1 MRATPRAAAPGAPI
15 RFRRKGVGR
24 VAAPSLLKT
33 VVCNLSLSLEQR
45 VDAEAR
51 SALGALLENRDA
63 TQRRSDRQGVALTL
77 ADVIWCAAG
86 PDGKLQSRSKLIMV
100 VARLTGLSAGT
111 CATWRRFGRGA
122 PAAEA
127 PPVNKTRA
135 GGRRGPGGGGS
146 GRGHVLVAMARSRA
160 RGLERIRVR
169 SGFRHGVPVERPGS
183 PGACR
188 GLPGGREGRG
198 GGGGGPKPRPRRLD
212 SWLSRA
218 PHILRRESA
227 NVSVHVVAVLA

>member
-51 SALGALLENRDA
+51 SALGALLENRDDA
-63 TQRRSDRQGVALTL
+63 HRRSDRQGVALTL

-86 PDGKLQSRSKLIMV
+86 PDEKLQSRSKLIEV
-100 VARLTGLSAGT
+100 VAKLTRLSAHT

-127 PPVNKTRA
+127 PPMKK
-135 GGRRGPGGGGS
+135 
-146 GRGHVLVAMARSRA
+146 RA
-160 RGLERIRVR
+160 RAAAAAEEAAAADADT
-169 SGFRHGVPVERPGS
+169 SW
-183 PGACR
+183 
-188 GLPGGREGRG
+188 LPWHGREREAEASNEHEFEADLEMAC
-198 GGGGGPKPRPRRLD
+198 PSNALAHP
-212 SWLSRA
+212 A
-218 PHILRRESA
+218 PAAACPAAAPCPAGAKGEDA
-227 NVSVHVVAVLA
+227 